1 MLWKTRFMKEREKMW
16 NRKEMKTRGKAA
28 FKANYWKCVLVA
40 FIAVIIL
47 GVFGG
52 ASGSR
57 SSSVATSE
65 EGFTALMN
73 GDMAQYYGLIL
84 AAIGGIM
91 LIAFLVSI
99 LIYNPLTVGIDKFFL
114 VNSKNPAELGEVGYG
129 FKNFGRSVLALFLS
143 DLLIL
148 LGCIVIIPGI
158 ILSYSYRLVPYI
170 IADDPTI
177 SATDAIKKSREMM
190 KGYKWKSFVLDLSFI
205 GWYFLTAIT
214 FGLVGIFYAYPYIF
228 ATYAEMYYVI
238 SGNTAGAP
246 VSDNQFVNAINN
258 AADAVGDAVE
268 NTVETVVDKVGDV
281 AEAAGD
287 AVSDVVDNIKND

>member
-1 MLWKTRFMKEREKMW
+1 MW

-28 FKANYWKCVLVA
+28 FKANYWKCVIVSL
-40 FIAVIIL
+40 IAVVLL
-47 GVFGG
+47 GAFGG
-52 ASGSR
+52 YSGSK

-65 EGFTALMN
+65 EGITALMT
-73 GDMAQYYGLIL
+73 GDMAKYYALVF
-84 AAIGGIM
+84 AAMGIVV
-91 LIAFLVSI
+91 LIAFLISI
-99 LIYNPLTVGIDKFFL
+99 FVYNPLTVGVDRFFL
-114 VNSKNPAELGEVGYG
+114 SNSKQPAELGEVGYG

-205 GWYFLTAIT
+205 GWYILTAIT

-246 VSDNQFVNAINN
+246 VSSNQYVNAINN

-268 NTVETVVDKVGDV
+268 NTVEKVVDKVGDV

-287 AVSDVVDNIKND
+287 KVADVVDDIKND